1 MDIMMFLCKSLH
13 VVALSFITIIFLYRL
28 HSSKP
33 PDEADNFSKHVHN
46 NIVHGT
52 ANSVKTEI

>member
-28 HSSKP
+28 HGSKT
-33 PDEADNFSKHVHN
+33 PDTSEMFSNKLHN
-46 NIVHGT
+46 NIT
-52 ANSVKTEI
+52 SQ

>member
-28 HSSKP
+28 HGSKTPDTSEMFSNKLHSNITNESSLK
-33 PDEADNFSKHVHN
+33 SK
-46 NIVHGT
+46 
-52 ANSVKTEI
+52 S